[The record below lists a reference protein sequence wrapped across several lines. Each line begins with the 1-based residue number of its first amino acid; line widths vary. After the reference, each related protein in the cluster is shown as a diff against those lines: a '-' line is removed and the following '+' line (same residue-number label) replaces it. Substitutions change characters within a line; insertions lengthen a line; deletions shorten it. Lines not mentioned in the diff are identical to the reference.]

1 MKGEG
6 GLDGSVKVTNY
17 VLYYLLRRGLGNTI
31 FYGFH
36 KMKEFIKNFS
46 VMNTK
51 LQTNKNPVMI
61 KIMMP
66 FT

>member
-1 MKGEG
+1 
-6 GLDGSVKVTNY
+6 
-17 VLYYLLRRGLGNTI
+17 
-31 FYGFH
+31 
-36 KMKEFIKNFS
+36 MKEFIKNFS